1 MRSTF
6 KVLFYV
12 KKGSEKPNGNLPL
25 MCRITVDGEIKQFS
39 CKMDVPLRLW
49 DVKNNRASGKSAEA
63 QRINRAVDKIRVEI
77 NRRYQE
83 LMQTD
88 GYVTAAKLKDAYL
101 GIGIKQETLLKLF
114 EQHNSEFAKKVGHSR
129 AKGTFRRYVTVCKHI
144 REFLPHTY
152 KREDIP
158 LKELNLSFINDF
170 EYFLRTEKKC
180 RTNTI
185 WGYMIVLKHIIS
197 IARNDGRLPF
207 NPFAGYIN
215 SPESVDRGYIT
226 REEIHTMMNTD
237 MPDKTHEL
245 VRDLFLFSTFTGLA
259 YSDVKNL
266 TEDNLQTFFDGNLWI
281 ITRRKKTNTES
292 NIRLLDVPR
301 KIIEKYRWKIQCK
314 LPPKTKRFCPLKTFN
329 NAPLK
334 SLDRWG
340 YYYFSLFPSVCSH
353 FTDTFSCQLNPVR
366 RMYNTIHN
374 GICYCRVSD
383 CIIPIVRWQLRG
395 DDDGLAPM
403 SVLYYIEQD
412 GSFLGIKVHKEE
424 VIQYEQRA
432 PFDSLEFRFQ
442 CAFYFCHLKRTHK
455 FRSIRI
461 ICPYALLAGFIPHCC
476 GKEALP
482 GTG

>member
-39 CKMDVPLRLW
+39 CKMHVPLRLW

-301 KIIEKYRWKIQCK
+301 KIIEKYRGMTRDNKVFPMPSNTTCNKK
-314 LPPKTKRFCPLKTFN
+314 LKAIAKLC
-329 NAPLK
+329 
-334 SLDRWG
+334 
-340 YYYFSLFPSVCSH
+340 
-353 FTDTFSCQLNPVR
+353 
-366 RMYNTIHN
+366 
-374 GICYCRVSD
+374 
-383 CIIPIVRWQLRG
+383 
-395 DDDGLAPM
+395 
-403 SVLYYIEQD
+403 
-412 GSFLGIKVHKEE
+412 GIKVHLTYHVARHSAATTVLLSNGVPIETVSRLLGHTNIKTTQIYAKITAQKISQDMETLSHKLE
-424 VIQYEQRA
+424 DMEKNICNAIQ
-432 PFDSLEFRFQ
+432 
-442 CAFYFCHLKRTHK
+442 
-455 FRSIRI
+455 
-461 ICPYALLAGFIPHCC
+461 
-476 GKEALP
+476 
-482 GTG
+482 